1 MLPFFM
7 SNFIFNKT
15 ILYDIIILS
24 LYENFVRERV
34 MEKETYNKPN
44 FLKEKYKSI
53 KNYINSIKYYMELRK
68 KVTFHFIIILSV
80 SIVIFYYLFKDAII
94 SIINNII
101 TKFNNR
107 YSLQL
112 NLELL
117 YNIPIILFILLSFY
131 FIIFCKNHITSKN
144 INIVDKI
151 IISMIIFSLISTFT
165 IDKRILILFIIISI
179 TLIARFLFYKKANK
193 LEENYK
199 NKTRI
204 NQKMYTIND
213 VFYTNF
219 NSDTYN
225 KILIDDNYDDNNLDI
240 FDIFGIRR
248 TREEL
253 KESILASKNYKEGF
267 SIGLV
272 GEWGSGKSTIIDLT
286 KKEIEIQNYFII
298 IDDFDPW
305 VIKSQDALIL
315 AMYNT
320 IMENLREN
328 ISYFKRKKVQN
339 ALINITTNIP
349 YIGKGLGNYFENRI
363 DDYSEYKEIK
373 SDLEEKLEKSDKRLI
388 FIIDNLDRMN
398 SENVLFLL
406 TLIGTLFK
414 LPNITYIIAYDRK
427 RLKNIF
433 KIDDIN
439 PKYLE
444 KIINKEIFMP
454 TLHRETLEVC
464 LENLINVY
472 KYNDIKYKK
481 IIKEICKQ
489 FTNIRQ
495 FICFCNSLERKPEI
509 FDNLKNKIGYY
520 LDIEFDYFI
529 IQSIKFFDYN
539 IYIKI
544 FEYRDTILEHIGQK
558 NFDKFLKN
566 NFKDCYYL
574 VKLLFSD
581 STLKSKEYSILDT
594 TLFTMCF
601 LDIDKSIGKTIDFIY
616 ELESNFKDYRRKEL
630 ELKRQNNIRDL
641 NDLKNIEDFFQ
652 KNMIFHY
659 FSISDNP
666 SIYDITNSF
675 SLINFLIKFKNI
687 TFNQKEILWNLL
699 TNCTSYNKDGLYSHL
714 TMPNIELKNCLDNN
728 IKAIL
733 KSIFYNFDKNELKTF
748 TQNQINSFYGNEEE
762 YCEKVF
768 VYERVFNNM
777 DFNKLD
783 QFIYELYKPIINEP
797 VFLWNK
803 EKRETFFY
811 DLIIRFNKKVEIN
824 DDDILNY
831 FFRLYKKINNDG
843 HHLYEFIEFFIFEE
857 HIYQDFEYS
866 EFSKIISIP
875 NDIYDLIN
883 KYPPKNKTEEKI
895 KRAFEERY

>member
-1 MLPFFM
+1 
-7 SNFIFNKT
+7 
-15 ILYDIIILS
+15 
-24 LYENFVRERV
+24 
-34 MEKETYNKPN
+34 MEKEKKYFKEYYRKLKNETKN
-44 FLKEKYKSI
+44 FIIPKKRKYI
-53 KNYINSIKYYMELRK
+53 ELRK
-68 KVTFHFIIILSV
+68 RFTNSINSLKYYRELKKKINFNFIVILSV
-80 SIVIFYYLFKDAII
+80 SIIIFYYLFKDAII
-94 SIINNII
+94 SIINNIVSN
-101 TKFNNR
+101 FNNK

-112 NLELL
+112 NFELFNKIP
-117 YNIPIILFILLSFY
+117 NIFYIILIFY

-144 INIVDKI
+144 INIIDKI
-151 IISMIIFSLISTFT
+151 IIPMTIFSLISTFT
-165 IDKRILILFIIISI
+165 IDIRILILFIILSI
-179 TLIARFLFYKKANK
+179 PLIARFLLYNKANK
-193 LEENYK
+193 LKENYK
-199 NKTRI
+199 NNTRI

-213 VFYTNF
+213 VFYNNF

-225 KILIDDNYDDNNLDI
+225 KILIDDNYDDNNFDI
-240 FDIFGIRR
+240 FDIFGLRR

-267 SIGLV
+267 SIGVV

-286 KKEIEIQNYFII
+286 KKEKEFRNDFII

-305 VIKSQDALIL
+305 AIKSQDALIL

-320 IMENLREN
+320 IIENLGEN
-328 ISYFKRKKVQN
+328 VSYLKRKKVQK

-349 YIGKGLGNYFENRI
+349 YIGKGIGNYFENRI

-414 LPNITYIIAYDRK
+414 LPNVSYITAYDRK

-454 TLHRETLEVC
+454 TLHKATLEVC
-464 LENLINVY
+464 LENLINIY
-472 KYNDIKYKK
+472 NYNDIKYKK

-509 FDNLKNKIGYY
+509 FDDLKNKIGYY

-544 FEYRDTILEHIGQK
+544 FEYRDIILEHIGQQD
-558 NFDKFLKN
+558 FDWFLN
-566 NFKDCYYL
+566 DNFKDCYYL

-581 STLKSKEYSILDT
+581 TTLKSKEYSILDT

-601 LDIDKSIGKTIDFIY
+601 LDIDKNIGKAIDFIY
-616 ELESNFKDYRRKEL
+616 ELESNFKEYRRRES
-630 ELKRQNNIRDL
+630 ELKSQNNIRDL
-641 NDLKNIEDFFQ
+641 NDLKNVEDFFQ
-652 KNMIFHY
+652 KNMILQY
-659 FSISDNP
+659 FSISDIP

-699 TNCTSYNKDGLYSHL
+699 TDCTAYNKDGLYSHL
-714 TMPNIELKNCLDNN
+714 IMPNIELKNCLDNN
-728 IKAIL
+728 IKTIL
-733 KSIFYNFDKNELKTF
+733 QSIFYNFDENELKTF
-748 TQNQINSFYGNEEE
+748 TQNQLNGFKKSKKE
-762 YCEKVF
+762 YCEK
-768 VYERVFNNM
+768 
-777 DFNKLD
+777 L
-783 QFIYELYKPIINEP
+783 FIYEWVFKYKPSNEFHVFMNELYKPIIDNV

-803 EKRETFFY
+803 EKRQIFF
-811 DLIIRFNKKVEIN
+811 IN
-824 DDDILNY
+824 LSLRLNHSEEKITKY
-831 FFRLYKKINNDG
+831 IFSLYKKIEQNG
-843 HHLYEFIEFFIFEE
+843 EHLYDFIDLFIINQSMYKYINYTKGSSNVLTVKEL
-857 HIYQDFEYS
+857 
-866 EFSKIISIP
+866 
-875 NDIYDLIN
+875 YDLIE
-883 KYPPKNKTEEKI
+883 KHPPKDELEKKV
-895 KRAFEERY
+895 KRDFEERYSKK

>member
-1 MLPFFM
+1 MDKEKKYFKEYYRKLKNETK
-7 SNFIFNKT
+7 NFIIPKK
-15 ILYDIIILS
+15 
-24 LYENFVRERV
+24 R
-34 MEKETYNKPN
+34 
-44 FLKEKYKSI
+44 KYI
-53 KNYINSIKYYMELRK
+53 ELRK
-68 KVTFHFIIILSV
+68 RFTNSINSLKYYRELKKKINFNFIVILSV
-80 SIVIFYYLFKDAII
+80 SIIIFYYLFKDAII
-94 SIINNII
+94 SIINNIVSN
-101 TKFNNR
+101 FNNK

-112 NLELL
+112 NFELFNKIP
-117 YNIPIILFILLSFY
+117 NIFYIILIFY

-144 INIVDKI
+144 INIIDKI
-151 IISMIIFSLISTFT
+151 IIPMTIFSLISTFT
-165 IDKRILILFIIISI
+165 IDIRILILFIILSI
-179 TLIARFLFYKKANK
+179 PLIARFLLYNKANK
-193 LEENYK
+193 LKENYK
-199 NKTRI
+199 NNTRI

-213 VFYTNF
+213 VFYNNF

-225 KILIDDNYDDNNLDI
+225 KILIDDNYNDNNFDI
-240 FDIFGIRR
+240 FDIFGLRR

-267 SIGLV
+267 SIGVV

-286 KKEIEIQNYFII
+286 KKEKEFRNDFII

-305 VIKSQDALIL
+305 AIKSQDALIL

-320 IMENLREN
+320 IIENLGEN
-328 ISYFKRKKVQN
+328 VSYLKRKKVQK

-349 YIGKGLGNYFENRI
+349 YIGKGIGNYFENRI

-414 LPNITYIIAYDRK
+414 LPNVSYITAYDRK

-454 TLHRETLEVC
+454 TLHRATLEVC
-464 LENLINVY
+464 LENLINIY
-472 KYNDIKYKK
+472 NYNDIKYKK

-509 FDNLKNKIGYY
+509 FDDLKNKIGYY

-544 FEYRDTILEHIGQK
+544 FEYRDIILEHIGQQD
-558 NFDKFLKN
+558 FDWFLN
-566 NFKDCYYL
+566 DNFKDCYYL

-581 STLKSKEYSILDT
+581 TTLKSKEYSILDT

-601 LDIDKSIGKTIDFIY
+601 LDIDKNIGKAIDFIY
-616 ELESNFKDYRRKEL
+616 ELESNFKEYRRRES
-630 ELKRQNNIRDL
+630 ELKSQNNIRDL
-641 NDLKNIEDFFQ
+641 NDLKNVEDFFQ
-652 KNMIFHY
+652 KNMILQY
-659 FSISDNP
+659 FSISDIP

-699 TNCTSYNKDGLYSHL
+699 TDCTAYNKDGLYSHL
-714 TMPNIELKNCLDNN
+714 IMPNIELKNCLDNN
-728 IKAIL
+728 IKTIL
-733 KSIFYNFDKNELKTF
+733 QSIFYNFDENELKTF
-748 TQNQINSFYGNEEE
+748 TQNQLNSFKKSKKE
-762 YCEKVF
+762 YCEK
-768 VYERVFNNM
+768 
-777 DFNKLD
+777 L
-783 QFIYELYKPIINEP
+783 FIYEWVFKYKPSNEFHIFMNELYKPIIDNA

-803 EKRETFFY
+803 EKRQIFF
-811 DLIIRFNKKVEIN
+811 IN
-824 DDDILNY
+824 LSLRLNHSEEKITKY
-831 FFRLYKKINNDG
+831 IFSLYKKIEQNG
-843 HHLYEFIEFFIFEE
+843 EHLYDFIDLFIINQSMYKYINYTKGSSNVLTVKEL
-857 HIYQDFEYS
+857 
-866 EFSKIISIP
+866 
-875 NDIYDLIN
+875 YDLIE
-883 KYPPKNKTEEKI
+883 KHPPKDELEKKV
-895 KRAFEERY
+895 KRDFEERYSKK

>member
-1 MLPFFM
+1 
-7 SNFIFNKT
+7 
-15 ILYDIIILS
+15 
-24 LYENFVRERV
+24 
-34 MEKETYNKPN
+34 MEKEKETSNKPN
-44 FLKEKYKSI
+44 FIKEKYKSI
-53 KNYINSIKYYMELRK
+53 KNYINSLKYYRELK
-68 KVTFHFIIILSV
+68 KKINFNFIVILSV
-80 SIVIFYYLFKDAII
+80 SIIIFYYLFKDAII
-94 SIINNII
+94 SIINNIVSN
-101 TKFNNR
+101 FNNK

-112 NLELL
+112 NFELFNKIP
-117 YNIPIILFILLSFY
+117 NIFYIILIFY

-144 INIVDKI
+144 INIIDKI
-151 IISMIIFSLISTFT
+151 IIPMTIFSLISTFT
-165 IDKRILILFIIISI
+165 IDIRILILFIILSI
-179 TLIARFLFYKKANK
+179 PLIARFLLYNKANK
-193 LEENYK
+193 LKENYK
-199 NKTRI
+199 NNTRI

-213 VFYTNF
+213 VFYNNF

-225 KILIDDNYDDNNLDI
+225 KILIDDNYDDNNFDI
-240 FDIFGIRR
+240 FDIFGLRR

-267 SIGLV
+267 SIGVV
-272 GEWGSGKSTIIDLT
+272 GEWGSGKSTIIYLT
-286 KKEIEIQNYFII
+286 KKEKEFRNDFII

-305 VIKSQDALIL
+305 AIKSQDALIL

-320 IMENLREN
+320 IIENLGEN
-328 ISYFKRKKVQN
+328 VSYLKRKKVQK

-349 YIGKGLGNYFENRI
+349 YIGKGIGNYFENRI

-414 LPNITYIIAYDRK
+414 LPNVSYITAYDRK

-454 TLHRETLEVC
+454 TLHKATLEVC
-464 LENLINVY
+464 LENLINIY
-472 KYNDIKYKK
+472 NYNDIKYKK

-509 FDNLKNKIGYY
+509 FDDLKNKIGYY

-544 FEYRDTILEHIGQK
+544 FEYRDIILEHIGQQD
-558 NFDKFLKN
+558 FDWFLN
-566 NFKDCYYL
+566 DNFKDCYYL

-581 STLKSKEYSILDT
+581 TTLKSKEYSILDT

-601 LDIDKSIGKTIDFIY
+601 LDIDKNIGKAIDFIY
-616 ELESNFKDYRRKEL
+616 ELESNFKEYRRRES
-630 ELKRQNNIRDL
+630 ELKSQNNIRDL
-641 NDLKNIEDFFQ
+641 NDLKNVEDFFQ
-652 KNMIFHY
+652 KNMILQY
-659 FSISDNP
+659 FSISDIP

-699 TNCTSYNKDGLYSHL
+699 TDCTAYNKDGLYSHL
-714 TMPNIELKNCLDNN
+714 IMPNIELKNCLDNN
-728 IKAIL
+728 IKTIL
-733 KSIFYNFDKNELKTF
+733 QSIFYNFDENELKTF
-748 TQNQINSFYGNEEE
+748 TQNQLNGFKKSKKE
-762 YCEKVF
+762 YCEK
-768 VYERVFNNM
+768 
-777 DFNKLD
+777 L
-783 QFIYELYKPIINEP
+783 FIYEWVFKYKPSNEFHVFMNELYKPIIDNA

-803 EKRETFFY
+803 EKRQIFF
-811 DLIIRFNKKVEIN
+811 IN
-824 DDDILNY
+824 LSLRLNHSEEKITKY
-831 FFRLYKKINNDG
+831 IFSLYKKIEQNG
-843 HHLYEFIEFFIFEE
+843 EHLYDFIDLFIINQSMYKYINYTKGSSNVLTVKEL
-857 HIYQDFEYS
+857 
-866 EFSKIISIP
+866 
-875 NDIYDLIN
+875 YDLIE
-883 KYPPKNKTEEKI
+883 KHPPKDELEKKV
-895 KRAFEERY
+895 KRDFEERYSKK